1 MRGIAPD
8 PARLKL
14 FSVHE
19 TSLSLNRAEADEFH
33 SIMARLLFDAKR
45 ARLDILVAVAYSC
58 TRVREPT
65 KDNYLKLAR
74 VIRYLRNTVHL
85 PLIIWRDASGTLLWS
100 IDVSF
105 AVYNDIHIHTG
116 AMLTFG
122 RGAVFLLSN
131 KQKVNPTS
139 STVAEIIGV
148 DDAMNFVMWVKLF
161 VEQQILNLPIK
172 PIIKKLGS
180 QPSVLQQGQH
190 EWY

>member
-1 MRGIAPD
+1 MDQEVLNSRVKDLNNVFLTNKKELAITKGDFHEYLGFTINFSGRYNPDDPDKKGQVVFTMYDYIKDIIVSAPPDMRGIAPD

-45 ARLDILVAVAYSC
+45 ARLDIQVAVAYSC

-85 PLIIWRDASGTLLWS
+85 PLII
-100 IDVSF
+100 
-105 AVYNDIHIHTG
+105 
-116 AMLTFG
+116 
-122 RGAVFLLSN
+122 
-131 KQKVNPTS
+131 
-139 STVAEIIGV
+139 
-148 DDAMNFVMWVKLF
+148 
-161 VEQQILNLPIK
+161 
-172 PIIKKLGS
+172 
-180 QPSVLQQGQH
+180 
-190 EWY
+190 